1 MSTVVVE
8 RSHTLG
14 REAARAKAQHIAERL
29 AEQYNVSYEW
39 RGDRLNMRRTGATG
53 SIDVEDTQ
61 VRIQLKLGL
70 LLSGLRGTIQREIED
85 ALDKRLS

>member
-14 REAARAKAQHIAERL
+14 RDAARAKAQRIAERL
-29 AEQYNVSYEW
+29 AEQYNVRYAW
-39 RGDRLNMRRTGATG
+39 QGDRLQVRRTGASG
-53 SIDVEDTQ
+53 SIAVEENL
-61 VRIQLKLGL
+61 VRDELKLGL
-70 LLSGLRGTIQREIED
+70 LLSGLRGTIEREIEQ

>member
-14 REAARAKAQHIAERL
+14 REAARVKAQRIAERL
-29 AEQYNVSYEW
+29 AEQYDVRYEW
-39 RGDRLNMRRTGATG
+39 QGDRLHVHRTGARG
-53 SIDVEDTQ
+53 SIAVEENR
-61 VRIQLKLGL
+61 VRVELKLGL
-70 LLSGLRGTIQREIED
+70 LLSGLRGTIEREIGQ